1 MFNTTIKSTIESTLK
16 ASGAKFSSLQ
26 KSPRKVGKE
35 AAHHLCY
42 KTQTGDSDTITS
54 ILELL
59 QTQEIFGWAAF
70 SSRDGDT
77 LGVYRIVKDEDNALI
92 K

>member
-1 MFNTTIKSTIESTLK
+1 MFNSTIKSTIEATLK

-42 KTQTGDSDTITS
+42 KTTSGDHETITS
-54 ILELL
+54 ILDLL
-59 QTQEIFGWAAF
+59 QTQDILGWAVF

-77 LGVYRIVKDEDNALI
+77 LGVYRIIKDEDNALI

>member
-1 MFNTTIKSTIESTLK
+1 MFNTAIKSTIEATLK

-42 KTQTGDSDTITS
+42 KTTSGDHDVITS

-59 QTQEIFGWAAF
+59 QTQDILGWASF
-70 SSRDGDT
+70 SSRDGST
-77 LGVYRIVKDEDNALI
+77 LGVYQIIKDEDNALI